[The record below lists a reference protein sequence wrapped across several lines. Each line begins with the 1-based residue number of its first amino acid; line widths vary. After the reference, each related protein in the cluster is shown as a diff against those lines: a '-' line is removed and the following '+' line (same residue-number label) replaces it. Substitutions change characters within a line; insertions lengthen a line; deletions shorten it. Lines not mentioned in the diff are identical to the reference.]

1 MDNQDHRNENNS
13 SYSYSYIRDGGN
25 ENTTWRADDNTGHS
39 YNQAG
44 SSYQH
49 YETPKQK
56 KKWFHGGG
64 FKQKMVRCV
73 ALALVFGLVAGG
85 VFVGT
90 GYAGMKA
97 LGIDNN
103 SKAQTSDTKSV
114 STTKVTGTTTSTKS
128 GTTTSSD
135 ISGIVDEVMPS
146 IVAITNMTEVQYR
159 DFFGRVQNYEGESAG
174 SGIIISQDDQYL
186 YIVTN
191 NHVVSDATTLTVCF
205 YDDQTV
211 SAEVK
216 GTDSSSD
223 LAVVAVK
230 LSDISSDTMKTIKV
244 ATVGDSDSIK
254 VGDTAIAI
262 GNALGYGQSVTTG
275 VISALNRGVTLED
288 ETSGETVTNGL
299 IQTDAAINP
308 GNSGGALLN
317 VEGQVIGINSAKYSD
332 TAVEGMGY
340 AIPMSKA
347 EPIIN
352 DLINRKAVDESE
364 SAYLGISGADITEDV
379 ANTYNM
385 PNGIYVTKVAEGSA
399 AEKAGIQKG
408 DILTEF
414 DGKEVTSME
423 NMQEI
428 LKYYKAGEKVKVK
441 VQVADNGT
449 YKEKELTV
457 KLGKRPSE

>member
-1 MDNQDHRNENNS
+1 MNKS
-13 SYSYSYIRDGGN
+13 I
-25 ENTTWRADDNTGHS
+25 W
-39 YNQAG
+39 
-44 SSYQH
+44 
-49 YETPKQK
+49 K
-56 KKWFHGGG
+56 KSANIFVCGLLG
-64 FKQKMVRCV
+64 
-73 ALALVFGLVAGG
+73 AAILVAGCG
-85 VFVGT
+85 
-90 GYAGMKA
+90 
-97 LGIDNN
+97 DN
-103 SKAQTSDTKSV
+103 KTSAAVHDKPAAKTEQQLSAARN
-114 STTKVTGTTTSTKS
+114 T
-128 GTTTSSD
+128 
-135 ISGIVDEVMPS
+135 P
-146 IVAITNMTEVQYR
+146 IVAAAKKVGPAVVGITNKAYVR
-159 DFFGRVQNYEGESAG
+159 DFFNRTQLMERGTG
-174 SGIIISQDDQYL
+174 SGVIYDKAG
-186 YIVTN
+186 YIATN
-191 NHVVSDATTLTVCF
+191 NHVVEGASEII
-205 YDDQTV
+205 V
-211 SAEVK
+211 SLPDGRTVK
-216 GTDSSSD
+216 GKVLGADAVTD
-223 LAVVAVK
+223 LAVVKIDADN
-230 LSDISSDTMKTIKV
+230 LTV
-244 ATVGDSDSIK
+244 ATFGDSDTLQ
-254 VGDTAIAI
+254 VGEPAIAI
-262 GNALGYGQSVTTG
+262 GNPLGLEFRGSVTAG

-352 DLINRKAVDESE
+352 DLINREAVDESE

-428 LKYYKAGEKVKVK
+428 LKYYKAGKKVKVK